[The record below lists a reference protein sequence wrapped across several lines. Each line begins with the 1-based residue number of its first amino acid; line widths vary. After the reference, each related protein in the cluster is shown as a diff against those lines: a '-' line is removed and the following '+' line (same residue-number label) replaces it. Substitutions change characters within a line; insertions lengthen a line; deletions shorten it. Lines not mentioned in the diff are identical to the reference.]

1 MGKPKGY
8 VPSDAEKQKLSET
21 LKQRYAEG
29 RQLAGAALASS
40 LTPKQSAEELK
51 AKRAEQQRR
60 RRAKAAG
67 YAV

>member
-8 VPSDAEKQKLSET
+8 VPSEAEKQKLSDT

-29 RQLAGAALASS
+29 RQLAGAALQSS
-40 LTPKQSAEELK
+40 LTPKISDEERR

-60 RRAKAAG
+60 RRARAI
-67 YAV
+67 

>member
-21 LKQRYAEG
+21 LKQRYADG
-29 RQLAGAALASS
+29 RQLAGAALRSS
-40 LTPKQSAEELK
+40 LSPKQSDEDRR

-60 RRAKAAG
+60 RRAKVAG
-67 YAV
+67 NAI